1 MADAGKEE
9 DEDEIKTGAL
19 TTIRIVSKIADL
31 GNGCWTHKH
40 FTDDV
45 TTRQYRS
52 PEVIVGFPYTTAID
66 IFSVACMTFELLTGD
81 YLFDPKEDS
90 KHRHSRDED
99 HLALMMELLGRMP
112 KKLTKEG
119 KYSKDIFDRKGA
131 LKHIRELD
139 SWGLEAVLREKY
151 KMHAHDAKEIA
162 GFLLPCLE
170 LNPSLRATAEQ
181 ALNNPW
187 LADVDLSKDEVLEVD
202 IARWRPRGGS
212 MSSDAG
218 YHADEGDHEGDESD
232 SGRDG
237 SEGRRDSDLD

>member
-1 MADAGKEE
+1 MGAYASEAVAEE
-9 DEDEIKTGAL
+9 L
-19 TTIRIVSKIADL
+19 PRIRIVSKIADL

-131 LKHIRELD
+131 LRHIHELD
-139 SWGLEAVLREKY
+139 AWGLEAVLREKY
-151 KMHAHDAKEIA
+151 KMHPQDAKEIA

-170 LNPSLRATAEQ
+170 MNPSKRATAEE
-181 ALNNPW
+181 ALNNAW
-187 LADVDLSKDEVLEVD
+187 LADVDLSVDELLED
-202 IARWRPRGGS
+202 NPHIATRRNRSQNGS
-212 MSSDAG
+212 NSSTGSRSDAG
-218 YHADEGDHEGDESD
+218 ADEGDEPPEPDGDHSD
-232 SGRDG
+232 D
-237 SEGRRDSDLD
+237 EQDLD